1 MVDNEHCQLGC
12 VKYDS
17 DEMNKHSLGYLGIY
31 DNGRP
36 LGYAWKGINKGWIH
50 GKLDEK
56 DGKFTGDKIAYIYH
70 DLEVALVGKFV
81 KSTMVNS
88 DFELT

>member
-1 MVDNEHCQLGC
+1 
-12 VKYDS
+12 
-17 DEMNKHSLGYLGIY
+17 MNKHSLGYLGFY
-31 DNGRP
+31 DNGKP

-56 DGKFTGDKIAYIYH
+56 DGSFTGDKIAYIYH

-81 KSTMVNS
+81 NSTMVNG